1 MATVRANGRDFHVQ
15 LLGQGPPVV
24 MVHGLVFGNLSTW
37 YLTVAPRLAS
47 SRRVILYDLR
57 GHGRSGPATEGFRL
71 TDMAAD
77 LAGIVEALE
86 GVEPPVDLVGHSYGG
101 LVPLQL
107 ALERPDLV
115 RRAVVVD
122 APVPPFQKSDLD
134 SFVPVDP
141 ESLLQNIPQAAEHL
155 SLLPESLRAHVTGE
169 RRRRRRRD
177 DLARFRDE
185 TTVLADLEAEP
196 PVPVERLTRP
206 VLCVYGR
213 TSPFRSKGEALAAAI
228 PGARLELLD
237 AGHVIPYE
245 APGDLARVIHEYLSD
260 G

>member
-1 MATVRANGRDFHVQ
+1 
-15 LLGQGPPVV
+15 

-37 YLTVAPRLAS
+37 YLTVAPRLAPS
-47 SRRVILYDLR
+47 HRVVLYDLR
-57 GHGRSGPATEGFRL
+57 GHGRSEPATEGFRL
-71 TDMAAD
+71 ADMAAD
-77 LAGIVEALE
+77 LAGLIEAME
-86 GVEPPVDLVGHSYGG
+86 GVEPPVDLAGHSYGG

-107 ALERPDLV
+107 AIERPDLV
-115 RRAVVVD
+115 RRAIVVD

-134 SFVPVDP
+134 AFVPVDP
-141 ESLLQNIPQAAEHL
+141 ASLLHDIPQAAEHL
-155 SLLPESLRAHVTGE
+155 SVLPASLRAHVTGE

-177 DLARFRDE
+177 DLSRFRDE

-196 PVPVERLTRP
+196 PVPVERVARS

-213 TSPFRSKGEALAAAI
+213 RSPFREKGERLAASI
-228 PGARLELLD
+228 PGARLTLLD

-245 APGDLARVIHEYLSD
+245 APAELTRVIHEFLSD